1 MTKPNTDPIDG
12 SLATLDEVGASEGF
26 TAGVLARLNARRER
40 RRTLRR
46 RSATAA
52 AGTLIVAALAF
63 PLMFGSSRST
73 ESEIADE
80 AAVLK
85 REHARLESDLEDLRT
100 SARESAPVL
109 YLGGNDDVDLV
120 LDLGPIIMQS
130 APSPFPAK
138 AAGAES
144 LEL

>member
-1 MTKPNTDPIDG
+1 MTRPIGDPIDE
-12 SLATLDEVGASEGF
+12 SLATLDGVGASEEF
-26 TAGVLARLNARRER
+26 TARVLAKLSARRETR
-40 RRTLRR
+40 KRLRR
-46 RSATAA
+46 RSVTAA
-52 AGTLIVAALAF
+52 AWALVVAALTL
-63 PLMFGSSRST
+63 PLMFGSARSS

-80 AAVLK
+80 AALLK

-130 APSPFPAK
+130 APSAFHTK
-138 AAGAES
+138 TTGADS